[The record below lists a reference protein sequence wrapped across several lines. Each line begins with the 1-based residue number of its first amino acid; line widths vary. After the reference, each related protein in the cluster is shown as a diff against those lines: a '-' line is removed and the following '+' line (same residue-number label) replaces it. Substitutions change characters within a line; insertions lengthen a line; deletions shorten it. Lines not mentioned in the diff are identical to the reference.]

1 MSTKENF
8 EKEAQSANEK
18 LHEASESV
26 KSGAREAVDEAQRT
40 ANAYA
45 EHGKTVAAGGL
56 SDFASA
62 IRRASDELNQ
72 RDQDIAARFVSHA
85 ATSLEDIANTV
96 SHTSAEDVMSTMQ
109 GFARRNPAVF
119 VGGAVLAGLAV
130 GRFLRS
136 SGQRPHQAAV
146 GGPAPQ
152 SGYRPPAAY
161 SPTSP
166 VAPSNSTPK

>member
-1 MSTKENF
+1 MSTKDNI
-8 EKEAQSANEK
+8 EKEAHSASEK
-18 LHEASESV
+18 LHEAGESV
-26 KSGAREAVDEAQRT
+26 KAGAREAAAEAQRT
-40 ANAYA
+40 ANSYA
-45 EHGKTVAAGGL
+45 DYGKTVAAGGL

-62 IRRASDELNQ
+62 VRRASDELSE

-85 ATSLEDIANTV
+85 ATSLEDIANSV
-96 SHTSAEDVMSTMQ
+96 SHTSVDDVVDTMK

-136 SGQRPHQAAV
+136 SGQRTPEMVAA
-146 GGPAPQ
+146 PAPT
-152 SGYRPPAAY
+152 SGYRPPASY
-161 SPTSP
+161 TPTSP

>member
-1 MSTKENF
+1 M
-8 EKEAQSANEK
+8 
-18 LHEASESV
+18 
-26 KSGAREAVDEAQRT
+26 ARLSQP
-40 ANAYA
+40 
-45 EHGKTVAAGGL
+45 AAL

-96 SHTSAEDVMSTMQ
+96 SRTSAEDVMSTMQ

-136 SGQRPHQAAV
+136 SGQRPHQAA
-146 GGPAPQ
+146 GGAGRGAAERIPSAGGLLAPP
-152 SGYRPPAAY
+152 RR
-161 SPTSP
+161 